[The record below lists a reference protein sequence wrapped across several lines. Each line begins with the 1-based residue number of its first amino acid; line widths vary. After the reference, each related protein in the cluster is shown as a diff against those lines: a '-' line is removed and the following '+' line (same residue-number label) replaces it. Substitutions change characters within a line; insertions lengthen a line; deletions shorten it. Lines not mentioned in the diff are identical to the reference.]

1 MNKTQSDAIG
11 RRAMEIY
18 LKGGKTFEQACKEA
32 EREFKLREQVPKDI
46 KDLFGGIFGW
56 WKKARSTK
64 P

>member
-18 LKGGKTFEQACKEA
+18 LEGGKTFEQACKEA

-46 KDLFGGIFGW
+46 KDLFGGIFG
-56 WKKARSTK
+56 
-64 P
+64 